1 MIKAIETIYDNYHF
15 RSRLEARWAIF
26 FNTLRVKYEYEK
38 EGFDIDGLWYLPDFY
53 LPDYSCW
60 VEIKPDSFVFGSD
73 EKINAFAMAT
83 KDTFIVICGIPK
95 LDLVRKFIYIEEDCY
110 DLLEVERYIVH
121 LLSYKGE
128 YSDIE
133 DGVFGLARKSIMPE
147 LWLLNDDLGA
157 RSLINL
163 ENSTD
168 DEDSYPTKYGL
179 DNAYNTAMQA
189 RF

>member
-60 VEIKPDSFVFGSD
+60 IEIKPDSFVLGSD
-73 EKINAFAMAT
+73 EKINAFAKAT
-83 KDTFIVICGIPK
+83 EDTFLLICGIPK
-95 LDLVRKFIYIEEDCY
+95 D
-110 DLLEVERYIVH
+110 ERYIVN
-121 LLSYKGE
+121 LKSGDLSE
-128 YSDIE
+128 YCFFKSCRFVIP
-133 DGVFGLARKSIMPE
+133 RKTTKPE
-147 LWLLNDDLGA
+147 LCLLGSGGSWKN
-157 RSLINL
+157 LINNP
-163 ENSTD
+163 EQTD
-168 DEDSYPTKYGL
+168 DEYESLFFRSL
-179 DNAYNTAMQA
+179 DEAYNSAMQA